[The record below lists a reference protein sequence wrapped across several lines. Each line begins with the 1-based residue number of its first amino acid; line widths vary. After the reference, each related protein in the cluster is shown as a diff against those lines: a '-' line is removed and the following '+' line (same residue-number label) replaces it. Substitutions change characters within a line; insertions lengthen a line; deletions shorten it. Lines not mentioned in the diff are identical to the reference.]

1 MDLDADFF
9 LFNGEELL
17 LLAKESLL
25 GIMGDAAADGDG
37 LEVVAAAVTKASL
50 LCLQPMMT
58 MIMKE

>member
-25 GIMGDAAADGDG
+25 GMGIMGDAAAAG
-37 LEVVAAAVTKASL
+37 VVAAAVTTTSL
-50 LCLQPMMT
+50 LCLQPMMR